1 MTYMSCLKTGLE
13 LRKRKIEGARRRRQ
27 WGLPVRF
34 FGVFAVCALFGAVL
48 CGCAGVS
55 RYERGPLVAF
65 GEDLEGAS
73 EPLYYLVNIDSR
85 RRADSR
91 VMTALVKLGPEA
103 PAMPVGELRPETV
116 ARLLPRFSPPP
127 QWPQHMRQ
135 KALADE
141 SYEGGGFHLTFRES
155 RLVSLGI
162 CSHCAGDRH
171 SPVVGT
177 PDGLFFYT
185 LPLTRKQ
192 VEDVFGP
199 AFKVRS
205 AREVTYGL

>member
-1 MTYMSCLKTGLE
+1 MRVLS
-13 LRKRKIEGARRRRQ
+13 
-27 WGLPVRF
+27 
-34 FGVFAVCALFGAVL
+34 VFAACALFGVVL
-48 CGCAGVS
+48 CGCAGVL

-65 GEDLEGAS
+65 GEVLEGAS
-73 EPLYYLVNIDSR
+73 EPLYYLVNIDLR

-103 PAMPVGELRPETV
+103 PAITVGELRPETV
-116 ARLLPRFSPPP
+116 SHFLPRFSPPP

-155 RLVSLGI
+155 RLVSFGI
-162 CSHCAGDRH
+162 CSHCSGERH

-177 PDGLFFYT
+177 PEGRFFYP

-199 AFKVRS
+199 AFTVRR
-205 AREVTYGL
+205 AREVTYGP